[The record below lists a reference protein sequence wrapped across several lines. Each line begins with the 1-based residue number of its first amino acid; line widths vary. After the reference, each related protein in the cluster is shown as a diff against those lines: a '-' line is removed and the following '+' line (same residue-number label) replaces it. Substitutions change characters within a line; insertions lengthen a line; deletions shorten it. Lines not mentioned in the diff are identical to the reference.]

1 MVEKLKAP
9 FPWFG
14 GKSRAAAEIWTR
26 FGDVANYVEPFA
38 GSLAVLLRRP
48 HRAKVETVNDADSYL
63 ANFWRALAGDPE
75 GVAEIA
81 DSPVNE
87 TDLTARHQWL
97 VDQAEFRERMLRE
110 PFFFDVRIAG
120 WWVWGLSQWIGN
132 GWCSPSTYG
141 GRVGAALPELDR
153 SKGVHKRSVMD
164 HTPKNLWR
172 KMPSYPLK
180 GMHGDKV
187 YRKLP
192 ALGDPGKGIHG
203 NGTWD
208 AGRQIPYLA
217 SIGCGIHQGAS
228 AGAVLELFR
237 PLYERLR
244 RVRVCCGNWDRVLGP
259 SPTTRLGITAVLLD
273 PPYDSEFCDNVY
285 SIPANLGA
293 EVQAWAVENGNNPM
307 LRIALCGYEGAYQMP
322 ADWTCHEWKATG
334 GYASIG
340 NGETRGRENAALE
353 RIWFSPA
360 CILPQPGLFDSID
373 APLPEDYTDDEIAA
387 LEEMTD
393 LDDAMVN

>member
-14 GKSRAAAEIWTR
+14 GKSRAAPEIWTR

-38 GSLAVLLRRP
+38 GSLAVLLLRP

-63 ANFWRALAGDPE
+63 ANFWRAIAGNPE
-75 GVAEIA
+75 GVAEYA

-110 PFFFDVRIAG
+110 PFYFDVRIAG

-132 GWCSPSTYG
+132 GWCSPRFYG
-141 GRVGAALPELDR
+141 RRVPRGLPELDR
-153 SKGVHKRSVMD
+153 QKGVH
-164 HTPKNLWR
+164 
-172 KMPSYPLK
+172 
-180 GMHGDKV
+180 
-187 YRKLP
+187 RKLP

-203 NGTWD
+203 NGTWL
-208 AGRQIPYLA
+208 AGKQLPYLA
-217 SIGCGIHQGAS
+217 SIGCGVHQAQN
-228 AGAVLELFR
+228 AGAVLELLR
-237 PLYERLR
+237 PLYNRMR

-259 SPTTRLGITAVLLD
+259 SPTTRLGITGVLLD

-293 EVQAWAVENGNNPM
+293 EVEAWAIEHGSDPM
-307 LRIALCGYEGAYQMP
+307 LRIALCGYEGAYNMP
-322 ADWTCHEWKATG
+322 ADWTCHSWKATG

-340 NGETRGRENAALE
+340 NGETRGRDNAERE

-360 CILPQPGLFDSID
+360 CILPQPGLFDMLENP
-373 APLPEDYTDDEIAA
+373 APEYSDEDLEA
-387 LEEMTD
+387 LEEMSD
-393 LDDAMVN
+393 LDDAAVN